1 MFSTMPPALPHVT
14 AGRLRA
20 LAVASLQRS
29 PAAPELP
36 TIDEAALPGFEATTW
51 HGVMVPAGTP
61 DAVVAKLHDEIVA
74 VLRMPDVVE
83 RLSSQGAEP
92 IGSTPQAFAAYIRA
106 ETAKWAKVVRESGA
120 KVE

>member
-1 MFSTMPPALPHVT
+1 MPPALPHVS

-36 TIDEAALPGFEATTW
+36 TIDGTALPGFEATTW
-51 HGVMVPAGTP
+51 HGVVVPAGTP
-61 DAVVAKLHDEIVA
+61 EAVVTKLNREIVA
-74 VLRMPDVVE
+74 VLHMPDVTE
-83 RLSSQGAEP
+83 RLSGQGAEA
-92 IGSTPQAFAAYIRA
+92 IGSTPEAFAAYIKS

-120 KVE
+120 KAE